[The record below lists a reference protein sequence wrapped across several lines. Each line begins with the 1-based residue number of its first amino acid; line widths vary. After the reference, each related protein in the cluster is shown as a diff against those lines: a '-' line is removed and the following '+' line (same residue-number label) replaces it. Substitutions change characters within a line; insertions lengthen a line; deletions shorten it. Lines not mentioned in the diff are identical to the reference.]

1 MKLCKRGLSPEPKGQ
16 LTESGLYG
24 KQGLWVHK
32 QDVRAWGWGWA
43 VAEKLCKAERG
54 LCLGQR
60 GCVLNKEFGVELQA
74 DFNAFHTD
82 PSGL

>member
-1 MKLCKRGLSPEPKGQ
+1 
-16 LTESGLYG
+16 
-24 KQGLWVHK
+24 
-32 QDVRAWGWGWA
+32 

-60 GCVLNKEFGVELQA
+60 GCVLNKEFGVELQTES
-74 DFNAFHTD
+74 DVFYMD